1 LNGPSGDKWSK
12 NHFLSFFSV
21 KIGLFYIVYYA
32 FLTGFFMAMLFVFYQ
47 TLDDEVPKWLNSN
60 GIIGDNPGMIF
71 ILLSTMNQSS
81 LLIRF
86 LKRILEPFGCLHAI
100 MLAIYSN

>member
-1 LNGPSGDKWSK
+1 MPTTRSLSYLKFVIDYLDQKWLSK
-12 NHFLSFFSV
+12 KTSFSLFSV

-60 GIIGDNPGMIF
+60 GIIGDNPGMTF
-71 ILLSTMNQSS
+71 IS
-81 LLIRF
+81 
-86 LKRILEPFGCLHAI
+86 
-100 MLAIYSN
+100 